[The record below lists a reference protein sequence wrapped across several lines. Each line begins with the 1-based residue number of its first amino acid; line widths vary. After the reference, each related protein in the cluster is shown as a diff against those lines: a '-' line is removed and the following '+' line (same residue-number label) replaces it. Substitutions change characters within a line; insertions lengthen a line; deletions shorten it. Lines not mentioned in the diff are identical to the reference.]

1 MADKISLEDLLQV
14 VKVLGKD
21 DESKEDP
28 KEDPKHKTEEEIREE
43 ILAELKAEQEAEK
56 EKKTKED
63 PKQDDDDEDEEDEPK
78 SDSREDKHIAR
89 TIKAGLKGASLDS
102 GVVESVLEF
111 IDYGTL
117 KNEEG
122 EADDDK
128 LESFVELISG
138 VARRTPPKGK
148 TKRDIND
155 DGGLHRYLQD
165 NK

>member
-21 DESKEDP
+21 DDQP
-28 KEDPKHKTEEEIREE
+28 KEDPKPKTEEEIREE

-56 EKKTKED
+56 KKKPEED
-63 PKQDDDDEDEEDEPK
+63 PDENEEDEPK

-102 GVVESVLEF
+102 DVVESVLEF

-128 LESFVELISG
+128 LESFVNLISG

-148 TKRDIND
+148 TKRDIDD
-155 DGGLHRYLQD
+155 DGGLQRYLQD

>member
-21 DESKEDP
+21 DEP
-28 KEDPKHKTEEEIREE
+28 KEDPKPKTEEEIREE

-63 PKQDDDDEDEEDEPK
+63 PKQDEDDDEDVKEEPK

>member
-21 DESKEDP
+21 DDPKEDP
-28 KEDPKHKTEEEIREE
+28 KEDPKPKTEEEIREE

-56 EKKTKED
+56 EKKKED

-128 LESFVELISG
+128 LESFVNLISG

>member
-21 DESKEDP
+21 DEP
-28 KEDPKHKTEEEIREE
+28 KEDPKPKTEEEIREE

-56 EKKTKED
+56 EKKKED
-63 PKQDDDDEDEEDEPK
+63 PKQDEDDDEDDEPK

-89 TIKAGLKGASLDS
+89 TVKAGLKGASLDS

-148 TKRDIND
+148 SKRDIND

>member
-21 DESKEDP
+21 DDQP
-28 KEDPKHKTEEEIREE
+28 KEDPKPKTEEEIREE

-56 EKKTKED
+56 GKKPEEDPDEDDKED
-63 PKQDDDDEDEEDEPK
+63 PK

-102 GVVESVLEF
+102 DVVESVLEF

-128 LESFVELISG
+128 LESFVNLISG

-148 TKRDIND
+148 TKRDIDD
-155 DGGLHRYLQD
+155 DGGLQRYLQD

>member
-21 DESKEDP
+21 DEPKEDP
-28 KEDPKHKTEEEIREE
+28 KEDPKPKTEEEIREE

-56 EKKTKED
+56 EKKKED

>member
-21 DESKEDP
+21 DEPKEDP
-28 KEDPKHKTEEEIREE
+28 KEDPKPKTEEELREE

-56 EKKTKED
+56 EKKKED
-63 PKQDDDDEDEEDEPK
+63 PKQDDEDEDEEDEPK

-148 TKRDIND
+148 TKRDIDD
-155 DGGLHRYLQD
+155 DGGLQRYLQD

>member
-21 DESKEDP
+21 DEP
-28 KEDPKHKTEEEIREE
+28 KEDPKPKPKTEEEIREE
-43 ILAELKAEQEAEK
+43 ILAELKAEQESEK
-56 EKKTKED
+56 EKKKED
-63 PKQDDDDEDEEDEPK
+63 PKQDEDEDEDVKEEPK

-128 LESFVELISG
+128 LESFVNLISG

-148 TKRDIND
+148 TKRDIDD

>member
-21 DESKEDP
+21 DEP
-28 KEDPKHKTEEEIREE
+28 KEDPKPKTEEEIREE

-56 EKKTKED
+56 EKKKED

-102 GVVESVLEF
+102 DVVESVLEF

-148 TKRDIND
+148 TKRDIDD
-155 DGGLHRYLQD
+155 DGGLQRYLQD

>member
-21 DESKEDP
+21 DEP
-28 KEDPKHKTEEEIREE
+28 KEDPKPKPKTEEEIREE

-56 EKKTKED
+56 EKKKED
-63 PKQDDDDEDEEDEPK
+63 PKQDDEDEDLTEEPK

>member
-21 DESKEDP
+21 DDQP
-28 KEDPKHKTEEEIREE
+28 KEDPKPKTEEEIRAE

-56 EKKTKED
+56 EKKKED
-63 PKQDDDDEDEEDEPK
+63 PKQDEDDDLTEEPK

>member
-21 DESKEDP
+21 EDP
-28 KEDPKHKTEEEIREE
+28 KEDPKPKTEEEIREE
-43 ILAELKAEQEAEK
+43 ILAEIEAEQKAK
-56 EKKTKED
+56 QEKKVED
-63 PKQDDDDEDEEDEPK
+63 QEEQEEEDKEDEPK
-78 SDSREDKHIAR
+78 SNPREDKHIAR

-148 TKRDIND
+148 TKRDIDD

>member
-21 DESKEDP
+21 DEP
-28 KEDPKHKTEEEIREE
+28 KEDPKPKTEEEIREE
-43 ILAELKAEQEAEK
+43 ILAELKAEQESEK

-63 PKQDDDDEDEEDEPK
+63 PKQDEDDDEDVKEEPK

>member
-21 DESKEDP
+21 DEP
-28 KEDPKHKTEEEIREE
+28 KEDPKPKTEEEIREE

-56 EKKTKED
+56 EKKKED
-63 PKQDDDDEDEEDEPK
+63 PKQDDEDEDEEDEPK

-102 GVVESVLEF
+102 DVVESVLEF

-128 LESFVELISG
+128 LESFVNLISG

-148 TKRDIND
+148 TKRDIDD
-155 DGGLHRYLQD
+155 DGGLQRYLQD

>member
-21 DESKEDP
+21 DEP
-28 KEDPKHKTEEEIREE
+28 KEDPKPKTEEEIREE

-56 EKKTKED
+56 EKKPEED
-63 PKQDDDDEDEEDEPK
+63 PDENEEDEPK

-102 GVVESVLEF
+102 DVVESVLEF

>member
-21 DESKEDP
+21 DDQPKEDP
-28 KEDPKHKTEEEIREE
+28 KEDPKPKTEEEIREE

-56 EKKTKED
+56 EKKKED
-63 PKQDDDDEDEEDEPK
+63 PKQDDEDEEDEPK

>member
-21 DESKEDP
+21 DEP
-28 KEDPKHKTEEEIREE
+28 KEDPKPKPKTEEEIREE
-43 ILAELKAEQEAEK
+43 ILAELKAEQESEK
-56 EKKTKED
+56 EKKKED
-63 PKQDDDDEDEEDEPK
+63 PKQDEDEDEDVKEEPK

-128 LESFVELISG
+128 LESFVNLISG

-148 TKRDIND
+148 TKRDIDD
-155 DGGLHRYLQD
+155 DGGLQRYLQD

>member
-21 DESKEDP
+21 DEP
-28 KEDPKHKTEEEIREE
+28 KEDPKPKTEEEIRAE

-56 EKKTKED
+56 EKKKED
-63 PKQDDDDEDEEDEPK
+63 PKQDEDDDLTEEPK

>member
-21 DESKEDP
+21 DEP
-28 KEDPKHKTEEEIREE
+28 KEDPKPKTEEEIREE

-56 EKKTKED
+56 EKKED
-63 PKQDDDDEDEEDEPK
+63 PKQDDEDEDEEDEPK

-102 GVVESVLEF
+102 DVVESVLEF

-117 KNEEG
+117 KSEEG

-128 LESFVELISG
+128 LESFVNLISG

-148 TKRDIND
+148 TKRDIDD
-155 DGGLHRYLQD
+155 DGGLQRYLQD

>member
-21 DESKEDP
+21 DDP
-28 KEDPKHKTEEEIREE
+28 KEDPKPKTEEEIREE

-56 EKKTKED
+56 EKKKED

>member
-21 DESKEDP
+21 DDQP
-28 KEDPKHKTEEEIREE
+28 KEDPKPKTEEEIREE

-56 EKKTKED
+56 GKKPEEDPDEDDKED
-63 PKQDDDDEDEEDEPK
+63 PK
-78 SDSREDKHIAR
+78 SNSREDKHIAR

-102 GVVESVLEF
+102 DVVESVLEF

-128 LESFVELISG
+128 LESFVNLISG

-148 TKRDIND
+148 TKRDIDD
-155 DGGLHRYLQD
+155 DGGLQRYLQD

>member
-21 DESKEDP
+21 DEP
-28 KEDPKHKTEEEIREE
+28 KEDPKPKTEEEIREE

-56 EKKTKED
+56 EKKKED
-63 PKQDDDDEDEEDEPK
+63 PKQDEDEDEDVKEEPK

-128 LESFVELISG
+128 LESFVNLISG

-148 TKRDIND
+148 TKRDIDD

>member
-21 DESKEDP
+21 DEP
-28 KEDPKHKTEEEIREE
+28 KEDPKPKPKTEEEIREE
-43 ILAELKAEQEAEK
+43 ILAELKAEQESEK
-56 EKKTKED
+56 EKKKED
-63 PKQDDDDEDEEDEPK
+63 PKQDEDEDLTEEPK

>member
-21 DESKEDP
+21 EDP
-28 KEDPKHKTEEEIREE
+28 KEDPKPKTEEEIREE

-63 PKQDDDDEDEEDEPK
+63 QDEDEDEDLTEEPK

-128 LESFVELISG
+128 LESFVELILHDLSWHRMTS
-138 VARRTPPKGK
+138 VALPLSIDAGK
-148 TKRDIND
+148 
-155 DGGLHRYLQD
+155 LS
-165 NK
+165 

>member
-21 DESKEDP
+21 DEPKEDP
-28 KEDPKHKTEEEIREE
+28 KEDPKPKTEEEIREE

-56 EKKTKED
+56 EKKKED
-63 PKQDDDDEDEEDEPK
+63 PKQDDEEEDLTEEPK

>member
-21 DESKEDP
+21 DEQPKEGPKPDP
-28 KEDPKHKTEEEIREE
+28 KPKTEEEIREE

-63 PKQDDDDEDEEDEPK
+63 PKQDEDDDEEEEPK
-78 SDSREDKHIAR
+78 PDSREDKHIAR

-102 GVVESVLEF
+102 DVVESVLEF

-165 NK
+165 KK

>member
-21 DESKEDP
+21 DEPKEDP
-28 KEDPKHKTEEEIREE
+28 KEDPKPKTEEEIREE

-56 EKKTKED
+56 EKKKED

-102 GVVESVLEF
+102 DVVESVLEF

-128 LESFVELISG
+128 LESFVNLISG

-148 TKRDIND
+148 TKRDIDD
-155 DGGLHRYLQD
+155 DGGLQRYLQD

>member
-1 MADKISLEDLLQV
+1 
-14 VKVLGKD
+14 
-21 DESKEDP
+21 
-28 KEDPKHKTEEEIREE
+28 
-43 ILAELKAEQEAEK
+43 AEQEAEK
-56 EKKTKED
+56 EKKKED
-63 PKQDDDDEDEEDEPK
+63 PKQDEDDDEDDEPK

-89 TIKAGLKGASLDS
+89 TVKAGLKGASLDS

-128 LESFVELISG
+128 LESFVEISSG
-138 VARRTPPKGK
+138 AAPRTPPKRK
-148 TKRDIND
+148 SKSDIND
-155 DGGLHRYLQD
+155 EGDVHRYLQE

>member
-21 DESKEDP
+21 DDPKEDP
-28 KEDPKHKTEEEIREE
+28 KEDPKPKTEEEIREE

-56 EKKTKED
+56 EKKKED

-102 GVVESVLEF
+102 DVVESVLEF

>member
-21 DESKEDP
+21 DEPKEDP
-28 KEDPKHKTEEEIREE
+28 KEDPKPKTEEEIREE
-43 ILAELKAEQEAEK
+43 ILAELRAEQDPEK
-56 EKKTKED
+56 EKKKED
-63 PKQDDDDEDEEDEPK
+63 PKQDEDEEEEPK

-89 TIKAGLKGASLDS
+89 TVKAGLKGASLDS

-148 TKRDIND
+148 TKRDIDD

>member
-21 DESKEDP
+21 DDQP
-28 KEDPKHKTEEEIREE
+28 KEDPKPDPKPKTEEEIREE

-56 EKKTKED
+56 GKKPEEDPDEDDKED
-63 PKQDDDDEDEEDEPK
+63 PK

-102 GVVESVLEF
+102 DVVESVLEF

-128 LESFVELISG
+128 LESFVNLISG

-148 TKRDIND
+148 TKRDIDD
-155 DGGLHRYLQD
+155 DGGLQRYLQD

>member
-28 KEDPKHKTEEEIREE
+28 KEDPKPKTEEEIREE

-56 EKKTKED
+56 EKKKED

>member
-21 DESKEDP
+21 DDQP
-28 KEDPKHKTEEEIREE
+28 KEDPKPKTEEEIREE

-56 EKKTKED
+56 EKKPEED
-63 PKQDDDDEDEEDEPK
+63 PDEDEEDEPK

-102 GVVESVLEF
+102 DVVESVLEF

-128 LESFVELISG
+128 LESFVNLISG

-148 TKRDIND
+148 TKRDIDD
-155 DGGLHRYLQD
+155 DGGLQRYLQD

>member
-21 DESKEDP
+21 EEP
-28 KEDPKHKTEEEIREE
+28 KEDPKPKTEEEIREE

-56 EKKTKED
+56 EKKPKED
-63 PKQDDDDEDEEDEPK
+63 QDEDEDEDLTEEPK

-89 TIKAGLKGASLDS
+89 TVKAGLKGASLDS

>member
-21 DESKEDP
+21 EDP
-28 KEDPKHKTEEEIREE
+28 KEDPKPKTEEEIREE

-56 EKKTKED
+56 GKKKED

>member
-21 DESKEDP
+21 DEPKEDP
-28 KEDPKHKTEEEIREE
+28 KEDPKPKTEDEIREE

-56 EKKTKED
+56 EKKKED